1 MGSSIRKR
9 GVVCD
14 EQNFVT
20 SRPAGNSRLWRRY
33 HVVSRSNSGENQAA
47 ERILHKMLR
56 MPPTVPV
63 PERLPRKF
71 LAMLNASAPGPLS
84 MGLPGMRPC
93 VAQKVSLDVG
103 SAVFLIIC
111 VDLNACGPVQTELL
125 QSVFGLTRGE
135 AQLARALSTGAS
147 LSEIAAR
154 TGVGNGALRG
164 QLKSIFL
171 KTDTNRKPNSPLFLA
186 SWGALASTGFRC
198 IKIVGDKRR
207 NGVWTQ
213 CRIRSSGIWRAY
225 WLSASAPRA
234 ELRLRTAVSS
244 WSRLSCFGRRPI
256 L

>member
-1 MGSSIRKR
+1 MNKISLLPGLLETVGYGAVITSSA
-9 GVVCD
+9 GVI
-14 EQNFVT
+14 Q
-20 SRPAGNSRLWRRY
+20 AK
-33 HVVSRSNSGENQAA
+33 NQAA

-63 PERLPRKF
+63 PERLPRNF
-71 LAMLNASAPGPLS
+71 LAMLDASAPGPLS

-103 SAVFLIIC
+103 SAVFLVIC

-154 TGVGNGALRG
+154 TGVGIGTLRG

-171 KTDTNRKPNSPLFLA
+171 KTDTNR
-186 SWGALASTGFRC
+186 
-198 IKIVGDKRR
+198 
-207 NGVWTQ
+207 Q
-213 CRIRSSGIWRAY
+213 
-225 WLSASAPRA
+225 A
-234 ELRLRTAVSS
+234 ELAVILGQLGC
-244 WSRLSCFGRRPI
+244 LSIDGFSLHQDRRQ
-256 L
+256 